1 MKPIR
6 LPRPEDI
13 APGTRWNIGPGLLLS
28 VHEGKHPGGD
38 LRLDIEGH
46 GSPTHYG
53 VAILL
58 LALMQSEE
66 RYRRTGTGRGAEYF
80 ISHLGTWVHWFRAFA
95 TPKGRFIKKVEWVE
109 GETHEMP
116 GGWV

>member
-1 MKPIR
+1 MKPIH

-13 APGTRWNIGPGLLLS
+13 VPGTRWNLGSGLLMT
-28 VHEGKHPGGD
+28 VHEGKHAGGD

-53 VAILL
+53 VAVLL

-66 RYRRTGTGRGAEYF
+66 RYRRLGTGRGAEYF
-80 ISHLGTWVHWFRAFA
+80 IAHMGTWVHWFRVHV
-95 TPKGRFIKKVEWVE
+95 TPKERFVQKVEQAE
-109 GETHEMP
+109 GDAHEMP